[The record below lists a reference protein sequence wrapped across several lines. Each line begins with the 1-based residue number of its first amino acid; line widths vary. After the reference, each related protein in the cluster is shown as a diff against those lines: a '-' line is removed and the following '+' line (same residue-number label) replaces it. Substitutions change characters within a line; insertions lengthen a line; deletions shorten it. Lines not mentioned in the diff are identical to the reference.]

1 MRHGARVGSFLRG
14 PDEVVM
20 KVSSS
25 ALSDE
30 QVEKLQH
37 FVLCS
42 RKKGF
47 CPNFG
52 QKVSLAGNAGSQ
64 RNVVTAPPH
73 RN

>member
-1 MRHGARVGSFLRG
+1 
-14 PDEVVM
+14 M